1 MSAFLGP
8 IHFWLY
14 NKIQIQNEIVE
25 DILKLS
31 EEKFSEI
38 NLKKEADHR
47 YGVSE
52 TRALEEV
59 IDETNIHGWLQ
70 SLVSQVEYKLA
81 YSVTIL
87 LEENKDILNDIEEI
101 FFIKGREQ
109 SSKVGEN
116 SAVAYYKGM
125 SDSLLDGMPCD
136 QANSIVEED
145 NEYVKWV
152 RNTCVHKKY
161 WDEVGGPIEKYYILR
176 DAFIRGFLSE
186 TQYEYTKVDEIT
198 STISVRKQ

>member
-25 DILKLS
+25 DIINLS
-31 EEKFSEI
+31 EEKSSKI
-38 NLKKEADHR
+38 NLKKEADQR

-81 YSVTIL
+81 YLVTIL

-101 FFIKGREQ
+101 FFVKGREQ

-116 SAVAYYKGM
+116 SAAAYYK
-125 SDSLLDGMPCD
+125 
-136 QANSIVEED
+136 
-145 NEYVKWV
+145 
-152 RNTCVHKKY
+152 
-161 WDEVGGPIEKYYILR
+161 
-176 DAFIRGFLSE
+176 
-186 TQYEYTKVDEIT
+186 
-198 STISVRKQ
+198 